1 MGLVS
6 TGLVL
11 TGDMGEITV
20 RVGGGEGG
28 EGRVVWGGW
37 CGECRDCVT

>member
-28 EGRVVWGGW
+28 EGRGGFS
-37 CGECRDCVT
+37 DSYAPNY